1 MPEVVTTTT
10 SGAMRGDH
18 SAGLV
23 RGSASGRVGK
33 AQPPPP
39 GQTLLFCLRTGRIA
53 SNPFPRFGM
62 IAAVVGIAVQKFL
75 RKIRIVM
82 IPVVISGGMRPP

>member
-1 MPEVVTTTT
+1 MSGVASTTT
-10 SGAMRGDH
+10 SGATIGDQ

-23 RGSASGRVGK
+23 RGSAPGKVGK

-39 GQTLLFCLRTGRIA
+39 GQTLLFCHRRRRVCSHPILRL
-53 SNPFPRFGM
+53 GM
-62 IAAVVGIAVQKFL
+62 IAAIVGIAVQEFL

-82 IPVVISGGMRPP
+82 IPVVISGGRRPP